1 MPTTSPRSRRAR
13 RSPAGRSRPSWRIS
27 SVVGA
32 YSVLITRSAEKEIER
47 LPTPVRRLVV
57 RRIEALSSD
66 PRPHGSQKL
75 TGEDKYRVRQ
85 GDYRIVYTVED
96 ATVTVL
102 VVRVAHRSDVY
113 R

>member
-1 MPTTSPRSRRAR
+1 MA
-13 RSPAGRSRPSWRIS
+13 
-27 SVVGA
+27 A

-47 LPTPVRRLVV
+47 LPVDLRRLVV
-57 RRIEALSSD
+57 RRILALADD

-75 TGEDKYRVRQ
+75 TGEDKHRIRQ
-85 GDYRIVYTVED
+85 GDYRIVYTIED
-96 ATVTVL
+96 AGVTVT